1 MIRRNTNQRQIVYD
15 SLRELGHASSECLI
29 NYIQKNYSNISL
41 ATIYRNL
48 GILIDDHM
56 VKKVKL
62 DGVDVYETVKA
73 KHFHYYCKCC
83 EEVIDIIP
91 SDVNL
96 NFTEIH
102 NINMDR
108 VDDCDVV
115 FYGICHKCQL
125 KMNKNKKGKDENE
138 KICM

>member
-15 SLRELGHASSECLI
+15 SLKELGHASSEYLI
-29 NYIQKNYSNISL
+29 EYIQSNYSNISL

-62 DGVDVYETVKA
+62 DGIDVYETIKT
-73 KHFHYYCKCC
+73 KHFHYVCRNCK
-83 EEVIDIIP
+83 EIIDITPLEVDI
-91 SDVNL
+91 
-96 NFTEIH
+96 NFGDIR

-115 FYGICHKCQL
+115 FYGMCHKCQT
-125 KMNKNKKGKDENE
+125 KINK
-138 KICM
+138 